1 MFEIQKYKERISGQS
16 IKNNKFY
23 VQELP
28 RELPGPKAM
37 GPGSSTDGSMP
48 TYRAQKSLDFQDPT
62 PYHLPL
68 VMDLHASK
76 TLRTRGAV
84 GINHRC

>member
-48 TYRAQKSLDFQDPT
+48 TYRA
-62 PYHLPL
+62 
-68 VMDLHASK
+68 
-76 TLRTRGAV
+76 
-84 GINHRC
+84 